1 MGDCCQKY
9 VSMSQREVFMTM
21 ESGMIQAF
29 YGTGKGK
36 TSAAVGQALRE
47 LQHGQR
53 ITMIQ
58 FLKGKVADDFQVLE
72 RLEPDVQIF
81 RFDKSE
87 ENYCDLSEREK
98 EEEKANILNGFNFSK
113 KVLETGESDVI
124 ILDEL
129 LGLIDLVRQAGA
141 TLIGAACA
149 IEKGFQGGG
158 DALRAAGVRVESLA
172 IIESMSDTEIIFR
185 R

>member
-1 MGDCCQKY
+1 
-9 VSMSQREVFMTM
+9 MTM
-21 ESGMIQAF
+21 ESGIIQAF

-47 LQHGQR
+47 PQHGQR

-58 FLKGKVADDFQVLE
+58 FLKGKVADEFQVLD

-81 RFDKSE
+81 RFDKSDVS
-87 ENYCDLSEREK
+87 YCDLSESEK

-129 LGLIDLVRQAGA
+129 LGLIDLGILTEDDVEDLLRIQGDYRK
-141 TLIGAACA
+141 LIITGTKLPEQ
-149 IEKGFQGGG
+149 I
-158 DALRAAGVRVESLA
+158 RAYVDEVS
-172 IIESMSDTEIIFR
+172 EIL
-185 R
+185 

>member
-1 MGDCCQKY
+1 
-9 VSMSQREVFMTM
+9 MTM
-21 ESGMIQAF
+21 ESGIIQAF

-58 FLKGKVADDFQVLE
+58 FLKGKVADEFQVLD

-81 RFDKSE
+81 RFDKSDVS
-87 ENYCDLSEREK
+87 YCDLSESEK

-129 LGLIDLVRQAGA
+129 LGLIDLGILTEDDVEDLLRIQGDYRK
-141 TLIGAACA
+141 LIITGPKLPEQ
-149 IEKGFQGGG
+149 I
-158 DALRAAGVRVESLA
+158 RAYVDEVS
-172 IIESMSDTEIIFR
+172 EIL
-185 R
+185 

>member
-1 MGDCCQKY
+1 
-9 VSMSQREVFMTM
+9 MTM
-21 ESGMIQAF
+21 ESGIIQAF

-58 FLKGKVADDFQVLE
+58 FLKGKVADEFQVLD

-81 RFDKSE
+81 RFDKSDVS
-87 ENYCDLSEREK
+87 YCDLSESEK

-113 KVLETGESDVI
+113 KVLEIGESDVI

-129 LGLIDLVRQAGA
+129 LGLIDLGILTEDDVEDLLRIQGDYRK
-141 TLIGAACA
+141 LIITGTKLPEQ
-149 IEKGFQGGG
+149 I
-158 DALRAAGVRVESLA
+158 RAYVDEVS
-172 IIESMSDTEIIFR
+172 EIL
-185 R
+185 

>member
-1 MGDCCQKY
+1 
-9 VSMSQREVFMTM
+9 MTM
-21 ESGMIQAF
+21 ESGIIQAF

-58 FLKGKVADDFQVLE
+58 FLKGKVADEFQVLD

-81 RFDKSE
+81 RFDKSDVS
-87 ENYCDLSEREK
+87 YCDLSESEK

-129 LGLIDLVRQAGA
+129 LGLIDLGILTEDDVEDLLRIQGDYPK
-141 TLIGAACA
+141 LIITGTKLPEQ
-149 IEKGFQGGG
+149 I
-158 DALRAAGVRVESLA
+158 RAYVDEVS
-172 IIESMSDTEIIFR
+172 EIL
-185 R
+185 

>member
-1 MGDCCQKY
+1 
-9 VSMSQREVFMTM
+9 MTM
-21 ESGMIQAF
+21 ESGIIQAF

-58 FLKGKVADDFQVLE
+58 FLKGKVADEFQVLD

-81 RFDKSE
+81 RFDKSDVS
-87 ENYCDLSEREK
+87 YCDLSESEK

-129 LGLIDLVRQAGA
+129 LGLIDLGILTEDDVEDLLGIQGDYRK
-141 TLIGAACA
+141 LIITGTKLPEQ
-149 IEKGFQGGG
+149 I
-158 DALRAAGVRVESLA
+158 RAYVDEVS
-172 IIESMSDTEIIFR
+172 EIL
-185 R
+185 

>member
-1 MGDCCQKY
+1 
-9 VSMSQREVFMTM
+9 MTM
-21 ESGMIQAF
+21 ESGIIQAF

-47 LQHGQR
+47 LQHEQR

-58 FLKGKVADDFQVLE
+58 FLKGKVADEFQVLD

-81 RFDKSE
+81 RFDKSDVS
-87 ENYCDLSEREK
+87 YCDLSESEK

-129 LGLIDLVRQAGA
+129 LGLIDLGILTEDDVEDLLRIQGDYRK
-141 TLIGAACA
+141 LIITGTKLPEQ
-149 IEKGFQGGG
+149 I
-158 DALRAAGVRVESLA
+158 RAYVDEVS
-172 IIESMSDTEIIFR
+172 EIL
-185 R
+185 

>member
-1 MGDCCQKY
+1 
-9 VSMSQREVFMTM
+9 MTM
-21 ESGMIQAF
+21 ESGIIQAF

-36 TSAAVGQALRE
+36 TSAAVGQAFRE

-58 FLKGKVADDFQVLE
+58 FLKGKVADEFQVLD

-81 RFDKSE
+81 RFDKSDVS
-87 ENYCDLSEREK
+87 YCDLSESEK

-129 LGLIDLVRQAGA
+129 LGLIDLGILTEDDVEDLLRIQGDYRK
-141 TLIGAACA
+141 LIITGTKLPEQ
-149 IEKGFQGGG
+149 I
-158 DALRAAGVRVESLA
+158 RAYVDEVS
-172 IIESMSDTEIIFR
+172 EIL
-185 R
+185 

>member
-1 MGDCCQKY
+1 
-9 VSMSQREVFMTM
+9 MTM
-21 ESGMIQAF
+21 ESGIIQAF

-58 FLKGKVADDFQVLE
+58 FLKGKVADEFQVLD

-81 RFDKSE
+81 RFDKSDVS
-87 ENYCDLSEREK
+87 YCDLSESEK
-98 EEEKANILNGFNFSK
+98 EEEKANILNGFNFPK

-129 LGLIDLVRQAGA
+129 LGLIDLGILTEDDVEDLLRIQGDYRK
-141 TLIGAACA
+141 LIITGTKLPEQ
-149 IEKGFQGGG
+149 I
-158 DALRAAGVRVESLA
+158 RAYVDEVS
-172 IIESMSDTEIIFR
+172 EIL
-185 R
+185 